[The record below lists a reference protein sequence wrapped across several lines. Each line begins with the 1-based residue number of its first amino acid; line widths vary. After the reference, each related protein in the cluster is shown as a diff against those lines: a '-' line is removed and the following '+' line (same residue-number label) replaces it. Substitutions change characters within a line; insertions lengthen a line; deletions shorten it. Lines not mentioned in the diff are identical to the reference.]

1 MPARLR
7 GASARR
13 APGQWAR
20 NGFHGGESPVPHSS
34 PPYTNETRVRSLG
47 IRKMMRSEDFER
59 LYEAHAASLLA
70 FLEYRTGNIELARD
84 VHADTFERILKTR
97 WRFDARKGS
106 QKTWVYAIALNVLRD
121 AGRRRAAEP
130 RAYDRVAAG
139 PGDEHWDES
148 TRLDDR
154 DAIRR
159 GLSTLPDDEREA

>member
-1 MPARLR
+1 MPAPLR

-20 NGFHGGESPVPHSS
+20 SGFHGGESQIPHSS
-34 PPYTNETRVRSLG
+34 QPYTNEDAVRSSG

-121 AGRRRAAEP
+121 AGRRRAAEA
-130 RAYDRVAAG
+130 RAYDRVGGSGA
-139 PGDEHWDES
+139 DDHWDDAD
-148 TRLDDR
+148 RLDDR
-154 DAIRR
+154 DLVRR
-159 GLSTLPDDEREA
+159 G